1 MPKDQFRFKQFTIR
15 QDRCVMKVG
24 TDSVLLGAWTNYA
37 HAQHILDIG
46 TGTGVLALIA
56 AQRQPTALIEAVDID
71 AAAAAQAAENMAT
84 SPWSQRLHAIH
95 ADVRTWTH
103 PAQYDL
109 QLSNPPFYKGHQ
121 PPVDRRRASARHEV
135 TLRMAE
141 LWAAMADRSTPEG
154 RISLIVPFDRS
165 DETIAI
171 ARRYGFRPQRTCLV
185 HYMAHKPPK
194 RVLLDLGRTT
204 DSAEQRSV
212 LVVQYRPGEYT
223 EDYKALLSDLEL
235 HF

>member
-1 MPKDQFRFKQFTIR
+1 MPKDQFRFKQFAIR

-24 TDSVLLGAWTNYA
+24 TDSVLLGAWTHYGQA
-37 HAQHILDIG
+37 RRILDIG

-71 AAAAAQAAENMAT
+71 AAAVAKAAENMAA
-84 SPWSQRLHAIH
+84 SPWPQRLRAFH
-95 ADVRTWTH
+95 ADVRTWEH

-121 PPVDRRRASARHEV
+121 PPVDLRRASARHEV
-135 TLRMAE
+135 TLGMAQ

-154 RISLIVPFDRS
+154 RIALIIPFDRWE
-165 DETIAI
+165 ETIAT
-171 ARRYGFRPQRTCLV
+171 ASGHGFRPQRTCLV

-204 DSAEQRSV
+204 DSDEQRSA
-212 LVVQYRPGEYT
+212 LVVQHRPGEFT
-223 EDYKALLSDLEL
+223 DAYKALLSDLEL